1 MTRLRQGEAGQPLR
15 RVLIANRGEIAR
27 RIIRACRELGIET
40 VAVYSDADA
49 NALHVVE
56 GDAAVRIGPA
66 PSRESYLNINA
77 IIDAAKAANADA
89 IHPGYGFLS
98 ERAPFAIACEKAGLT
113 FVGPPASA
121 LEKMGSKTGARKLMV
136 AAGVPVVPGDTPSDQ
151 SDEALSAAADRVGSP
166 VLIKPA
172 AGGGGIGMKTVRD
185 KAAVSAVPL
194 DPDDDVRVGPDG
206 RRVELRHRDER
217 IVGRR
222 QDHRRYPDAI
232 DDANSTSLVVVIG
245 GAVEAVEGRRVD
257 IVEPPNRPHGTER
270 R

>member
-56 GDAAVRIGPA
+56 ADAAVRIGPA

-98 ERAPFAIACEKAGLT
+98 ERAPFAIACEKAGRQ
-113 FVGPPASA
+113 
-121 LEKMGSKTGARKLMV
+121 ARLVELDPKYVDTIIRRWQDFSGGNGILDGDGRSYEEI
-136 AAGVPVVPGDTPSDQ
+136 AAGR
-151 SDEALSAAADRVGSP
+151 EAAAAQA
-166 VLIKPA
+166 L
-172 AGGGGIGMKTVRD
+172 AGGRSG
-185 KAAVSAVPL
+185 
-194 DPDDDVRVGPDG
+194 
-206 RRVELRHRDER
+206 
-217 IVGRR
+217 
-222 QDHRRYPDAI
+222 YPTI
-232 DDANSTSLVVVIG
+232 
-245 GAVEAVEGRRVD
+245 R
-257 IVEPPNRPHGTER
+257 
-270 R
+270 